1 MKLNQVL
8 TMSLALLVCTP
19 LVSAQEYKVSQ
30 TGIFTPQ
37 HKRVLLLK
45 EPTGQNN
52 LILFQTKLRVNTDG
66 SPMSYHPQ
74 DPRGKNQALN
84 NICNAI
90 VVKRVGFDKNLC
102 FTNFG
107 EAIGVFEKFR
117 DSNYQT
123 VPQGFRITWENVLA
137 TVKANG
143 KNIPCVFKTG
153 NHQGY
158 FGSLTALKNGLTED
172 KGECEVSDQVNPM
185 TVPALVLVGGQ
196 NVVKDFGAK
205 VGDLLVAYNPKT
217 QLISSAI
224 IGDTGPKDNL
234 GEGSVLLNMKLLGTT
249 TPPTNKAETFKLS
262 IENAQVLVAII
273 PASRLF
279 QVEGNKPYTA
289 ENIDSRIRAWQ
300 TKAGFPTPEKFLD
313 LMKSFQPKLN

>member
-1 MKLNQVL
+1 MKLNHFL
-8 TMSLALLVCTP
+8 TATFALLLFSL
-19 LVSAQEYKVSQ
+19 LVSAQDYKVSQ

-45 EPTGQNN
+45 EPTGKNDI
-52 LILFQTKLRVNTDG
+52 ILFQTKLRVNTDG
-66 SPMSYHPQ
+66 SPMSYHPE
-74 DPRGKNQALN
+74 DPRGKSQALN

-90 VVKRVGFDKNLC
+90 VVKKGSSAKNLC
-102 FTNFG
+102 FTSFG

-123 VPQGFRITWENVLA
+123 VPGYRITWENVLA
-137 TVKANG
+137 TVQADG

-153 NHQGY
+153 DHQGY
-158 FGSLTALKNGLTED
+158 FGSLTALKNDLTGD
-172 KGECEVSDQVNPM
+172 KGECEVSNQVNPM

-196 NVVKDFGAK
+196 NVVKAFGAR

-234 GEGSVLLNMKLLGTT
+234 GEGSILLNMKLLGTT
-249 TPPTNKAETFKLS
+249 TPPTNKTETFKLS
-262 IENAQVLVAII
+262 IENTQVLVAII
-273 PASRLF
+273 PGSRLF

-289 ENIDSRIRAWQ
+289 ENINSRVIDWQ
-300 TKAGFPTPEKFLD
+300 RKAGFATPEKFLD
-313 LMKSFQPKLN
+313 LLKAFQPKLN